1 MTTEVKGR
9 FYTYY
14 ANGQYGC
21 KCFFCDNWL
30 QPDQPRWFSAKID
43 GYPAVYACTKCFN
56 GQGVREPGQ
65 EALPTND
72 NTPQQ
77 SPSREAAITRAHE
90 ENMSSAEAT
99 RNIIGVLVTSV
110 NALQKRVERL
120 ANAMEKRNDILE
132 KQLGA
137 K

>member
-21 KCFFCDNWL
+21 KCLFCANWIE
-30 QPDQPRWFSAKID
+30 PEQPRWYSPKTN
-43 GYPAVYACTKCFN
+43 GYPPVYACVKCFN
-56 GQGVREPGQ
+56 EGGIREPGQ

-72 NTPQQ
+72 NTQQ
-77 SPSREAAITRAHE
+77 LSSSREAAISKAHE
-90 ENMSSAEAT
+90 ENMRSAEAT

-132 KQLGA
+132 KQLA
-137 K
+137 VK